1 MQQTPLP
8 AGSST
13 QNSAAA
19 SPSPE
24 LLWTFLFSREGKVI
38 YPSPVLTAEGS
49 CFLLR
54 VLSKGLEMWAER
66 NCCYQLGN
74 QLLFV
79 LFFFFLAFV
88 RNGPREIC
96 SVILLAQGTYLI
108 LGCNRPQGEAWVSC
122 RRDILLAQ
130 LGARVLL
137 LEVLRG
143 TPAWSSTEWPY
154 H

>member
-1 MQQTPLP
+1 
-8 AGSST
+8 
-13 QNSAAA
+13 
-19 SPSPE
+19 
-24 LLWTFLFSREGKVI
+24 
-38 YPSPVLTAEGS
+38 
-49 CFLLR
+49 
-54 VLSKGLEMWAER
+54 MWAER
-66 NCCYQLGN
+66 NCCHPLGN

-79 LFFFFLAFV
+79 VFCFLAFV

-108 LGCNRPQGEAWVSC
+108 LGFNRPQGEAWVSC

-130 LGARVLL
+130 LGAWVLL
-137 LEVLRG
+137 LEVWGG